1 MIQKHAVL
9 TAIGLVLGI
18 AVLFWVQPQTSAGAS
33 FLLVVI
39 VVILNAVA
47 VFIPWKSKEDQ
58 KS

>member
-1 MIQKHAVL
+1 MIQKHVVL

-18 AVLFWVQPQTSAGAS
+18 LALFWVQPQTSAGAS

-47 VFIPWKSKEDQ
+47 VFIPWKSKEDR